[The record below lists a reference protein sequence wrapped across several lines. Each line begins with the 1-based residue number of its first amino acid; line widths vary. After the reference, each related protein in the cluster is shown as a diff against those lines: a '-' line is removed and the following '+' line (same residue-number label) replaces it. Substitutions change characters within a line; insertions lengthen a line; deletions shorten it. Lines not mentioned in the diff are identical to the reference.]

1 MSEVH
6 PSASHDTVGQ
16 AEDDDWDGGLAY
28 YSEVDTEQVGFAEA
42 EDLRPPNKGV

>member
-6 PSASHDTVGQ
+6 PSTSAGS
-16 AEDDDWDGGLAY
+16 AADDDWEGGLAY
-28 YSEVDTEQVGFAEA
+28 YTEVDTTQGGLSEA